1 MPDLIA
7 TPSQEL
13 NDRSKARIAR
23 VLLFLITISLMGID
37 LCLPS
42 LPAIGAHFKAPES
55 GTQLTLTSFLL
66 GFGLMQAIYG
76 PLSERHGRRR
86 IMMIG
91 LVVAA
96 FGNALSALATGMA
109 FLVVSRFIA
118 GAGSSV
124 IWVLQRSI
132 MRDVFVDRAEMT
144 RFASHIAATWAITLA
159 AAPILGG
166 YIQTYLG
173 WRYQFLLLAILCGL
187 ATGTVWKALTE
198 TKAPGSPLDGTIRII
213 GRGYLQLGT
222 NLRFLK
228 YVVLCSLAFGVIMAY
243 NVLGPFIFMG
253 HYRLSPVHFGWL
265 GILVSFTYFLTT
277 LFNSRFG
284 PRFDTDNLL
293 KTGAALMLG
302 GGILLV
308 ALEAAPVGN
317 PLLPMPA
324 IMACIVGMGLAC
336 PNATVG
342 AMSTIHGHFGLASS
356 LFGCIQM
363 LTSTGITWIS
373 GTWFHPSLAALG
385 MVFLGTGSV
394 LLGLIHL
401 PVPE

>member
-1 MPDLIA
+1 MPD
-7 TPSQEL
+7 PSPNPCLEL
-13 NDRSKARIAR
+13 DERSKTRVAR
-23 VLLFLITISLMGID
+23 VLLFLITVSLMGID

-42 LPAIGAHFKAPES
+42 LPAIGSHFGVPVARS
-55 GTQLTLTSFLL
+55 QLTLTAFLL

-76 PLSERHGRRR
+76 PLSERYGRRK
-86 IMMIG
+86 IMLIG
-91 LVVAA
+91 LTVAVV
-96 FGNALSALATGMA
+96 GNACTAWAPGMVVFLA
-109 FLVVSRFIA
+109 SRFVA
-118 GAGSSV
+118 GSGSSV

-132 MRDVFVDRAEMT
+132 MRDVFVDRSEMT

-159 AAPILGG
+159 VAPILGG

-173 WRYQFLLLAILCGL
+173 WRFQFHLLVALSGL
-187 ATGTVWKALTE
+187 ATYLVWKALPE
-198 TKAPGSPLDGTIRII
+198 TKATGTPTDGTIRMV
-213 GRGYLQLGT
+213 GRGYLELGM

-228 YVVLCSLAFGVIMAY
+228 YVLLCSLAFGVIMAY
-243 NVLGPFIFMG
+243 NVLGPFIFMEHFG
-253 HYRLSPVHFGWL
+253 LSPVHFGWL

-284 PRFDTDNLL
+284 TRFETDSLL
-293 KTGAALMLG
+293 KLGAVLMLG
-302 GGILLV
+302 GGILL
-308 ALEAAPVGN
+308 LGMESLPVKN

-342 AMSTIHGHFGLASS
+342 AMSTIQAHFGLASS

-363 LTSTGITWIS
+363 LGSTGITWIS
-373 GTWFHPSLAALG
+373 GAWFHPSLAALG
-385 MVFLGTGSV
+385 IVILGIGAA

-401 PVPE
+401 PLRE

>member
-7 TPSQEL
+7 NPSQEL
-13 NDRSKARIAR
+13 NDHAKARISR

-42 LPAIGAHFKAPES
+42 LPAIGAHFKAPVS
-55 GTQLTLTSFLL
+55 STQLTLTSFLL
-66 GFGLMQAIYG
+66 GFGLMQAVYG

-91 LVVAA
+91 LVVAV
-96 FGNALSALATGMA
+96 FGNASSALASGMD

-173 WRYQFLLLAILCGL
+173 WRFQFLLLAILCAL
-187 ATGTVWKALTE
+187 ATGVVWKSLTE
-198 TKAPGSPLDGTIRII
+198 TKAPGSPLDGTIRMV

-228 YVVLCSLAFGVIMAY
+228 YVLLCSLAFGVIMAY

-253 HYRLSPVHFGWL
+253 HFGLSPVHFGWL

-277 LFNSRFG
+277 LFNSKFG
-284 PRFDTDNLL
+284 PRFNTDNLL

-308 ALEAAPVGN
+308 VLEAAPVEN

-324 IMACIVGMGLAC
+324 IMVCIVGMGLAC

-342 AMSTIHGHFGLASS
+342 AMSTIHTHFGLASS

-363 LTSTGITWIS
+363 LASTGITWIS

-385 MVFLGTGSV
+385 MVFLGIGSA